1 MLQGALCGSLVHNRE
16 IRLLR
21 RATCRYVLHMMRR
34 GTKAELDVSLPAAKH
49 LNLGLA
55 LAVAS

>member
-1 MLQGALCGSLVHNRE
+1 
-16 IRLLR
+16 
-21 RATCRYVLHMMRR
+21 MMRR